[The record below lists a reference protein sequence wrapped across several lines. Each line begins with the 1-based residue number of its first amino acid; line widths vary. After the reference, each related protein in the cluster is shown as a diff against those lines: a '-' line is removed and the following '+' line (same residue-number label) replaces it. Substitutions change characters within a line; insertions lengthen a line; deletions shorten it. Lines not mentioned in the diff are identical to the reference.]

1 MSVDSERIWSREALL
16 KLLDESEKQGKYIK
30 LAVDRFREL
39 IPEYDMWYVE
49 LVIEVALQQYYLYY
63 PDGK

>member
-1 MSVDSERIWSREALL
+1 M